1 MKSRPW
7 SPTARWLEF
16 RARVEKQGV
25 ACESLMPAPNPI
37 QLWYGARKP
46 TRLFF
51 FTKASFPKFIGY
63 RFLFPDHW
71 FAIQRYSILTP
82 EALDALHFLV
92 KGFQLPL
99 VFVGDLRPIDLT
111 TFALLRTG
119 TTDFS
124 RRGAKPLPVT
134 YAGINDDWLALSDLY
149 RSRDWKMT
157 KCPMEPLEREH
168 LALLHELV
176 PDLPELVGERSWALL
191 KAGQQVFL
199 EMTYVNGSFRKG
211 YPERLIAHLD
221 AVAAR
226 ATRSFRKSQG
236 TIT

>member
-1 MKSRPW
+1 M
-7 SPTARWLEF
+7 AY
-16 RARVEKQGV
+16 
-25 ACESLMPAPNPI
+25 ESLMPSPNPI

-82 EALDALHFLV
+82 EAFDALHFLV
-92 KGFQLPL
+92 DGFQLPL

-111 TFALLRTG
+111 TFALLRMG
-119 TTDFS
+119 RTDFS
-124 RRGAKPLPVT
+124 RKRTKPFPIT
-134 YAGINDDWLALSDLY
+134 YAGINDDWLALSDQY
-149 RSRDWKMT
+149 RLRGRKMVDM
-157 KCPMEPLEREH
+157 PMNRWEQEH
-168 LALLHELV
+168 LALLHEFV
-176 PDLPELVGERSWALL
+176 PDLPELVGDRSWALL
-191 KAGQQVFL
+191 LANQQVFL
-199 EMTYVNGSFRKG
+199 EMTYGGGSFRKG

-221 AVAAR
+221 AIASR
-226 ATRSFRKSQG
+226 ATRRFRKSRG

>member
-1 MKSRPW
+1 MKSPN
-7 SPTARWLEF
+7 ARWLEF
-16 RARVEKQGV
+16 RDRIEKKGLEY
-25 ACESLMPAPNPI
+25 ESLMPFPYP
-37 QLWYGARKP
+37 LELRYGDRKS

-51 FTKASFPKFIGY
+51 FTKGRFPGFSQHNPGSQ
-63 RFLFPDHW
+63 HW
-71 FAIQRYSILTP
+71 LGIERYGILTP
-82 EALDALHFLV
+82 AALDTLHFLV
-92 KGFQLPL
+92 NGFQLPL

-134 YAGINDDWLALSDLY
+134 YAGINDDWLELSDQY
-149 RSRDWKMT
+149 RTYGWAMSE
-157 KCPMEPLEREH
+157 CPMGPVEREH

-191 KAGQQVFL
+191 KAGQQVYL
-199 EMTYVNGSFRKG
+199 EMTYLKGSFREG
-211 YPERLIAHLD
+211 YREQLVAHLD
-221 AVAAR
+221 AIAAR
-226 ATRSFRKSQG
+226 ATRSYRKSRG